1 MCGRFV
7 FMSKTAMLIE
17 EFGLDEIQWNFK
29 PNYNIAPGQDVPG
42 IVKNGK
48 KFLEKFRWGFV
59 PFWADDPSIGNRMI
73 NARAESVSEKRSFA
87 RAFRKRRCLVVADGF
102 YEWRKEGNIKIPMY
116 FHLRSGR
123 PFGFAGLYETWKS
136 KDGQELTTCAI
147 ITTEP
152 NELIRPVHNRM
163 PAIIEKD
170 KRELWLDNAIQD
182 PEDLLPLLK
191 SYNVAEMEG
200 YEVSRKVNSFK
211 INSPECIKPVDSIP
225 KSLFDRY

>member
-48 KFLEKFRWGFV
+48 KFLEKFRWGFI

-170 KRELWLDNAIQD
+170 KRKLWLDNAIQN

-191 SYNVAEMEG
+191 PYNVAEMEG

-211 INSPECIKPVDSIP
+211 INSPECIKPVDSIS
-225 KSLFDRY
+225 KSFFDRY